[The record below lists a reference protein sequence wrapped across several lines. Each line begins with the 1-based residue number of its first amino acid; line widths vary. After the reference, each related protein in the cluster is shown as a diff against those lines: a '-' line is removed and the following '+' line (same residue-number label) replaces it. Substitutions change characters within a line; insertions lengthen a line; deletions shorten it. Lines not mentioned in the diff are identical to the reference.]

1 MQEALL
7 SLEDL
12 RNIYTKLTKNLTS
25 TNSQLNDLQAGK
37 TNIKSM
43 LKFKSKEE
51 EISSLMMEKE
61 KLEKDI
67 EYLGQVIKIATF
79 NMQNEIKNFKQVSLD
94 SYYAELSR
102 LEEDTEANS
111 KIFDDLWETV
121 VKDNNISAYN

>member
-1 MQEALL
+1 
-7 SLEDL
+7 
-12 RNIYTKLTKNLTS
+12 
-25 TNSQLNDLQAGK
+25 
-37 TNIKSM
+37 M

-79 NMQNEIKNFKQVSLD
+79 NMQNEIKNFKTVSLD

-102 LEEDTEANS
+102 LEEDTETNA

-121 VKDNNISAYN
+121 VKDSNISGYN